1 VHILLEPE
9 ICEWYIDLQF
19 GEIVDVG
26 GFMALTKMGVF
37 GLWCNNGV

>member
-1 VHILLEPE
+1 MLELG

-19 GEIVDVG
+19 GGIVDVG
-26 GFMALTKMGVF
+26 GFMALTKMEVL